1 MTMPLAFSLI
11 FFASFAMYFF
21 FGLYVLFLNANSNL
35 HRVFFASCI
44 SLCFWA
50 FSFSIANSAPDY
62 ETCLF
67 WRRVACLGWGTY
79 FSILLH
85 FILILTNKKR
95 LLQKKWLYLLLYLPA
110 AVNVFAFCLF
120 STIAEGVYHLYYTEA
135 GWVNLSGSTV
145 WDSWFN
151 LYYVSFSVIGAGLV
165 LRWGIT
171 AKDGQ
176 IKKQSF
182 MMGAAYITAVLA
194 GTLTEF
200 VITFLQPGTTLQ
212 VAPIIALLPMI
223 VIFYCIRRYQF
234 LAPESDNMRPEAGQ
248 ILSEETRAR
257 LYWYLLQTYI
267 AGSFISFAVQYFS
280 GRESA
285 DSALIFGAVMLILG
299 FALYA
304 VQQIKGNTALRDILS
319 DVVMSVTIPV
329 VVVKYLETSAVY
341 ALTVP
346 IIFVLA
352 SVTFNRNRMLIL
364 TGTVT
369 LSTLVYLWII
379 LPSQSVSFEFA
390 DHLTRIFIF
399 LIILCIAYVIN
410 HIYRRRLIQYEEQ
423 VRQQELIAEI
433 SADFISADERNI
445 DTKINKLLQKCGGY
459 FHADHVYIIFFDKIS
474 KEVDLLYEWRGE
486 GVKTIEELIADAEEE
501 DLPAWW
507 NQSRM
512 ASQGPVLYTR
522 VEDLDAERS
531 EKNWLLEQS
540 IKTVLSMLLVEKDE
554 VLGFLVFHAVNDEKI
569 REQGTSN
576 MIKLIGNHVTHS
588 LLKVA
593 AEKELSHMAYFD
605 TLTDIPNRMLFN
617 KRLEK
622 AITMAAATNKMV
634 GLIYLDLDL
643 FKTVND
649 IMGHDVGDDFLKQ
662 VAKNLSSCLKY
673 GDTLA
678 RFGGDEFLISIPQAD
693 DYDEIT
699 DTANRILD
707 MFNRPIRADNH
718 EFSVTASMGISIFP
732 IDGKSPEELVKNAD
746 LAMYC
751 SKEYG
756 KNKYT
761 VCSDELKKNFKV
773 KTELTNSL
781 YHALEK
787 DELEL
792 YYQPKVKSNGEIIG
806 VEALVRWN
814 HPRRGLILPDE
825 FISIAESIGM
835 ISAIDQWVVKKACRQ
850 TRIFQDKGIRNIKMA
865 FNLSPAQFYRES
877 FLDSIENALK
887 ENELDPSLLEVEITE
902 SIAYYRPEVFM
913 RILKRLKQM
922 GLSVAIDDFGSDY
935 SSLSRLR
942 SLPIDRIK
950 IDRQFTEGIPFNKKQ
965 GDIVKAILALG
976 NILGLKVTVEGVE
989 TEQQFEFFK
998 ENYCDEIQGYYFY
1011 RPMPAYELVSVLKSN
1026 IEL

>member
-1 MTMPLAFSLI
+1 M
-11 FFASFAMYFF
+11 
-21 FGLYVLFLNANSNL
+21 
-35 HRVFFASCI
+35 I
-44 SLCFWA
+44 SAL
-50 FSFSIANSAPDY
+50 
-62 ETCLF
+62 
-67 WRRVACLGWGTY
+67 
-79 FSILLH
+79 
-85 FILILTNKKR
+85 
-95 LLQKKWLYLLLYLPA
+95 
-110 AVNVFAFCLF
+110 LF
-120 STIAEGVYHLYYTEA
+120 ST
-135 GWVNLSGSTV
+135 
-145 WDSWFN
+145 
-151 LYYVSFSVIGAGLV
+151 
-165 LRWGIT
+165 
-171 AKDGQ
+171 
-176 IKKQSF
+176 
-182 MMGAAYITAVLA
+182 
-194 GTLTEF
+194 
-200 VITFLQPGTTLQ
+200 
-212 VAPIIALLPMI
+212 
-223 VIFYCIRRYQF
+223 
-234 LAPESDNMRPEAGQ
+234 
-248 ILSEETRAR
+248 
-257 LYWYLLQTYI
+257 
-267 AGSFISFAVQYFS
+267 
-280 GRESA
+280 
-285 DSALIFGAVMLILG
+285 VMLILG
-299 FALYA
+299 FGLYA
-304 VQQIKGNTALRDILS
+304 VQQIKGNPELRDILS
-319 DVVMSVTIPV
+319 DIVMAVTIPV
-329 VVVKYLETSAVY
+329 VVVKYLETSAFY

-346 IIFVLA
+346 VVFILA

-379 LPSQSVSFEFA
+379 RPAQTVGFEFA
-390 DHLTRIFIF
+390 DHLTRIFVF
-399 LIILCIAYVIN
+399 LIIFCIACVIN
-410 HIYRRRLIQYEEQ
+410 HIYRKRLIQYEEQ

-433 SADFISADERNI
+433 SSDFINADERNI
-445 DTKINKLLQKCGGY
+445 DTKINSLIQRCGGY
-459 FHADHVYIIFFDKIS
+459 FRSDHVYIIFFDKIN
-474 KEVDLLYEWRGE
+474 KEINLLYEWRGE
-486 GVKTIEELIADAEEE
+486 GIKSIAELIVDAEGENLPVWLNKNRLTAQGLALYTTVEDMEPGLPEAYWLGEQKIKTIL
-501 DLPAWW
+501 
-507 NQSRM
+507 
-512 ASQGPVLYTR
+512 
-522 VEDLDAERS
+522 
-531 EKNWLLEQS
+531 S
-540 IKTVLSMLLVEKDE
+540 ILLVEKEE
-554 VLGFLVFHAVNDEKI
+554 VAGFFAFHAVNDWKI
-569 REQGTSN
+569 KEYSTPN
-576 MIKLIGNHVTHS
+576 MVKLIGNHVTHS

-622 AITMAAATNKMV
+622 AITMAAASGKLV

-649 IMGHDVGDDFLKQ
+649 IMGHDVGDNFLKQ

-678 RFGGDEFLISIPQAD
+678 RFGGDEFLISIPQAGN
-693 DYDEIT
+693 YDEIME
-699 DTANRILD
+699 TANRILE
-707 MFNRPIRADNH
+707 MFSRPIHADNH

-732 IDGKSPEELVKNAD
+732 VDGQSPEELVKNAD

-761 VCSDELKKNFKV
+761 VCSDELKKDFVV

-814 HPRRGLILPDE
+814 HPKRGLILPDE
-825 FISIAESIGM
+825 FITIAESIGM

-850 TRIFQDKGIRNIKMA
+850 ARVFQDKGIRNIKMA

-877 FLDSIENALK
+877 FLDSIKNALK
-887 ENELDPSLLEVEITE
+887 ENELDPTLIEAEITE

-913 RILKRLKQM
+913 KILKRLKQL

-1011 RPMPAYELVSVLKSN
+1011 RPMPAQELESLLKSN
-1026 IEL
+1026 VEL

>member
-1 MTMPLAFSLI
+1 MTTPLLFSSI
-11 FFASFAMYFF
+11 FYASFAMYFF
-21 FGLYVLFLNANSNL
+21 FGLYVLFLNVNSNL
-35 HRVFFASCI
+35 HRVFFASCL
-44 SLCFWA
+44 SMCFWA
-50 FSFSIANSAPDY
+50 FSFSIANSASDY
-62 ETCLF
+62 ETCML

-85 FILILTNKKR
+85 FILILTNHKW
-95 LLQKKWLYLLLYLPA
+95 LLQKKWLYLLLYFPA
-110 AVNVFAFCLF
+110 AVNVFAFCF
-120 STIAEGVYHLYYTEA
+120 FGPVAEGVYNLYYTEA
-135 GWVNLSGSTV
+135 GWVNVPGSTV

-151 LYYVSFSVIGAGLV
+151 LYYGSFSAIGAGLV
-165 LRWGIT
+165 LQWGVT
-171 AKDGQ
+171 AKDGR
-176 IKKQSF
+176 IKKQSL
-182 MMGAAYITAVLA
+182 MMGASYILAVLA

-200 VITFLQPGTTLQ
+200 IMIDQYPGTSVQ

-223 VIFYCIRRYQF
+223 VILYCIKRYQF
-234 LAPESDNMRPEAGQ
+234 LAPDRNSRKPEAGQ

-257 LYWYLLQTYI
+257 LYWYLLLVYI
-267 AGSFISFAVQYFS
+267 AGAFMSFAVQYFS
-280 GRESA
+280 GRETRNSA
-285 DSALIFGAVMLILG
+285 ILFSAVILALG
-299 FALYA
+299 FGLYT
-304 VQQIKGNTALRDILS
+304 VQRKTGNQAIRDILS
-319 DVVMSVTIPV
+319 DVLMSVTIPV
-329 VVVKYLETSAVY
+329 VVVKYIETSAVY

-346 IIFVLA
+346 VIFVLA

-364 TGTVT
+364 SGTVT
-369 LSTLVYLWII
+369 LSTLGYLWVI
-379 LPSQSVSFEFA
+379 LPVQSVDFGFL
-390 DHLTRIFIF
+390 DHLIRIFIF
-399 LIILCIAYVIN
+399 LIILGIACVIN
-410 HIYRRRLIQYEEQ
+410 RIYKLRLIQYEEQ

-433 SADFISADERNI
+433 SSDFISADERNI
-445 DTKINKLLQKCGGY
+445 DKKVNHLLQKCGGY
-459 FHADHVYIIFFDKIS
+459 FCADHVYIIFFDKIN
-474 KEVDLLYEWRGE
+474 KEVDLLYEWCGA
-486 GVKTIEELIADAEEE
+486 GVKTIAELIANAEEE
-501 DLPAWW
+501 DLPVWLDK
-507 NQSRM
+507 NRM
-512 ASQGPVLYTR
+512 ASQGPVLYTS
-522 VEDLDAERS
+522 VEDLDADRP
-531 EKNWLLEQS
+531 EKDWLRDQQ
-540 IKTVLSMLLVEKDE
+540 IKTILSMLLVEKE
-554 VLGFLVFHAVNDEKI
+554 EIVGFLAFHAVNDEKI
-569 REQGTSN
+569 REYGTSN

-622 AITMAAATNKMV
+622 AITVAARTGKLV

-649 IMGHDVGDDFLKQ
+649 IMGHDVGDNFLKQ

-673 GDTLA
+673 GDTVA

-699 DTANRILD
+699 DAANRILE
-707 MFNRPIRADNH
+707 MFSRPIRADSH

-732 IDGKSPEELVKNAD
+732 IDGQSPEELVKNAD

-761 VCSDELKKNFKV
+761 VCSDELKKDFV
-773 KTELTNSL
+773 QKTELTNSL

-792 YYQPKVKSNGEIIG
+792 YYQPKVKSDGEIIG

-814 HPRRGLILPDE
+814 HPKRGLILPDE

-877 FLDSIENALK
+877 FLGSIENALK

-913 RILKRLKQM
+913 RILKRLKQL

-989 TEQQFEFFK
+989 NEQQFEFFK

-1011 RPMPAYELVSVLKSN
+1011 RPMPAGELESVLKSN